1 MVPGLGPGLGDGGGK
16 GQRRHMVSALG
27 SCYLSPKGQG
37 LRMSPGVVATGG
49 GGRREPAYIRGG
61 LGPATPLQAPPR
73 PPPPPPPPAPPR
85 AAAATRA
92 AAAAAAAV
100 AAAIFPEREAVTLSG
115 RRGPSRRSSLR
126 SGAAAEGA

>member
-73 PPPPPPPPAPPR
+73 PLTIKRASELSPGHCPGPEKGRAPL
-85 AAAATRA
+85 
-92 AAAAAAAV
+92 V
-100 AAAIFPEREAVTLSG
+100 KHC
-115 RRGPSRRSSLR
+115 SS
-126 SGAAAEGA
+126 

>member
-61 LGPATPLQAPPR
+61 LGPATPLQAPGKESKG
-73 PPPPPPPPAPPR
+73 
-85 AAAATRA
+85 
-92 AAAAAAAV
+92 
-100 AAAIFPEREAVTLSG
+100 I
-115 RRGPSRRSSLR
+115 RRVVGVESVMDKLWNEGPVHSLW
-126 SGAAAEGA
+126 SLL

>member
-49 GGRREPAYIRGG
+49 GGE
-61 LGPATPLQAPPR
+61 
-73 PPPPPPPPAPPR
+73 
-85 AAAATRA
+85 
-92 AAAAAAAV
+92 
-100 AAAIFPEREAVTLSG
+100 
-115 RRGPSRRSSLR
+115 
-126 SGAAAEGA
+126 EGACLHQGRSWSSHTSPGSMMGLSVKEPFYLLVLTMNSLLRMNPPSWLQK